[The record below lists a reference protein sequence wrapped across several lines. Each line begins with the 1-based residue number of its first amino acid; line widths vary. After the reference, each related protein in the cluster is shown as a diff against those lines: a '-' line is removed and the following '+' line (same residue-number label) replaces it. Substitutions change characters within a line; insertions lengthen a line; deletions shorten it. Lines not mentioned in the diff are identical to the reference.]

1 MSSKS
6 GLSSIHHYCQQLFF
20 RWTRKRSRATT
31 PSLRKRYNS
40 NSKLSILTTLLHPRW
55 SGWTRRT
62 SSSARTCRR
71 STTTSRSSSPTPSLA
86 FRSHKLMSCIYKED
100 YVIAYNQ
107 YQHWNNFE
115 NNSCL
120 TQNEIAES
128 CATVKDY
135 CTSNTEDVNNNIIEF
150 KEVNKNNNKNNC
162 QQQQCLVQRG
172 KQ

>member
-1 MSSKS
+1 ML